1 MIIIFYLLLLLVLG
15 VYSYSQIDLNLTL
28 LQSSWFLNFQ
38 NQMIQLG
45 YFNRLLSTYIFI
57 VITLLLFIFYIYFVL
72 KAEKISLKTL
82 VMGLLGIGILGLL
95 SYPAFSHDI
104 FNYIFDARIAVFHGA
119 NPYTSTALMFPLD
132 TWTRFMNWT
141 HRSYPYGPTFL
152 PISILFYFLG
162 LNKFIWTLVLFKS
175 MLVGSFLG
183 TSYLIYKLAGKKALA
198 IFAFNPLVIYEMVVS
213 SHLDGL
219 MLFFAILGYFLYV
232 KKKKF
237 AGITSWIISV
247 GIKYATIFNFP
258 GLPLSWLIILSYA
271 GAIAQIFSRELLPH
285 YFLVPLA
292 FTALLPANKK
302 LFWLGFILSLILIFI
317 RYTPY
322 LYTGQWPR
330 LLN

>member
-1 MIIIFYLLLLLVLG
+1 MIIFYLLLLFGLG

-28 LQSSWFLNFQ
+28 LQTSWFLGFK

-45 YFNRLLSTYIFI
+45 YFNRPLSTGIFI
-57 VITLLLFIFYIYFVL
+57 LITLLLFIFYIYFVF
-72 KAEKISLKTL
+72 KAEKISLKK
-82 VMGLLGIGILGLL
+82 LLIGFFGIGILGLL

-104 FNYIFDARIAVFHGA
+104 FNYIFDARIAAFHGA
-119 NPYTSTALMFPLD
+119 NPYTSTALMYPLD

-152 PISILFYFLG
+152 PISILFYFFG

-183 TSYLIYKLAGKKALA
+183 TAYLIYKLAGKKALA
-198 IFAFNPLVIYEMVVS
+198 IFAFNPLIIYEMVVS

-219 MLFFAILGYFLYV
+219 MLFFAVLGYFLYV

-237 AGITSWIISV
+237 AGIISWIISV

-271 GAIAQIFSRELLPH
+271 GAIVQVFSRELLPH
-285 YFLVPLA
+285 YFLVPLGFA
-292 FTALLPANKK
+292 ALQPDNKK
-302 LFWLGFILSLILIFI
+302 LFWFGVILSLILLLF
-317 RYTPY
+317 RYTTF
-322 LYTGQWPR
+322 LYTGQWSR

>member
-1 MIIIFYLLLLLVLG
+1 MILLYFLVLVLLG
-15 VYSYSQIDLNLTL
+15 IYSYSQIDLNLTL
-28 LQSSWFLNFQ
+28 LQSPWFLEFK
-38 NQMIQLG
+38 NQLIQLG
-45 YFNRLLSTYIFI
+45 YFNRPFSTGIFVLITVLLFVFYIFF
-57 VITLLLFIFYIYFVL
+57 VI
-72 KAEKISLKTL
+72 KAEKVSLKTL
-82 VMGLLGIGILGLL
+82 VIGILGVGFLGLL

-162 LNKFIWTLVLFKS
+162 LNKFIWTLILFKS
-175 MLVGSFLG
+175 MLIGSFLG
-183 TSYLIYKLAGKKALA
+183 ASYLIYKLAGKKALT

-219 MLFFAILGYFLYV
+219 MLFFAVLGYFLYV

-237 AGITSWIISV
+237 AGIISWIISV

-285 YFLVPLA
+285 YFLVPLGFA
-292 FTALLPANKK
+292 ALQSANKK
-302 LFWLGFILSLILIFI
+302 LFWLGFILSLILILI
-317 RYTPY
+317 RYTAY